1 VTFNE
6 LSLHESILKAI
17 ADAGYTTPTPI
28 QAQAIPEA
36 LAGHDLVASAQTGTG
51 KTAAFVLPTLQRL
64 TTPAAVHGRGPRVLV
79 LTPTRELAQQVTDAA
94 MKYGRH
100 LRFRM
105 GSIVGGVSY
114 GPQLKLLSQ
123 PLDILVAT
131 PGRLLDHMESG
142 RIDYSRLEVLVLD
155 EADRMLDMGF
165 VHAVT
170 QIAAATPANR
180 QTLLFSATLEGDVA
194 KLTSRMMKNP
204 KRIQIASVQE
214 RHENI
219 EQRLHHVDGGEHKHS
234 LLAHML
240 DDNAVD
246 KAIVFTATKRGAD
259 RLAKRLHAQGHPAAP
274 LHGNMNQNQRN
285 RAIQSLRTGRVRLL
299 VATDVAARGL
309 DVNGIT
315 HVFNFDLPKNAE
327 DYVHRIG
334 RTGRAG
340 AKGIAIS
347 FAAPEDRHQL
357 RDIERYTKRSIPAH
371 VIEGMEPTRA
381 ASSEQRRPNG
391 PRSDRGGY
399 QGQQRKPAPHR
410 HQQNAGRNSGQH
422 RGDAQP
428 RFDRAQAP
436 RQDEARGDDFGNR
449 RDAGGNRQPGQ
460 GERRHNT
467 QGQRPQADG
476 ARRHAGG
483 SNTNNSNARP
493 EGRRDGNRPVQR
505 RPEQKSFRRDNQRP
519 SFG

>member
-6 LSLHESILKAI
+6 LALHESILKAI

-64 TTPAAVHGRGPRVLV
+64 STPAAVHGRGPRVLV

-100 LRFRM
+100 MRFRM

-170 QIAAATPANR
+170 KIAAATPANR

-234 LLAHML
+234 LLAHLL
-240 DDNAVD
+240 DDNGVD

-285 RAIQSLRTGRVRLL
+285 RAIQSLRNGRVRLL

-347 FAAPEDRHQL
+347 FAGPEDRHLL

-371 VIEGMEPTRA
+371 VIEGMAPTRPV
-381 ASSEQRRPNG
+381 STEPRRHEH
-391 PRSDRGGY
+391 PRNDRGHP
-399 QGQQRKPAPHR
+399 GQQRKPHR
-410 HQQNAGRNSGQH
+410 HQRGASQQY
-422 RGDAQP
+422 RGDGQP
-428 RFDRAQAP
+428 RSDRQPAP
-436 RQDEARGDDFGNR
+436 RQQEARGDDFGNR

-460 GERRHNT
+460 GERRNNT
-467 QGQRPQADG
+467 PGQRPHADG
-476 ARRHAGG
+476 ARRHAGA
-483 SNTNNSNARP
+483 TDNSNARP
-493 EGRRDGNRPVQR
+493 EGRRDGSRPVQR
-505 RPEQKSFRRDNQRP
+505 RPEQKSFRRDTQRP
-519 SFG
+519 VFG